1 MSIDG
6 GVSGGSCQVFSF
18 SVRNVFSISLDVP
31 FGKAEV
37 ENEDLVARFVE
48 ANTEI
53 VRFDVPVDEVS
64 VMDVL
69 NSLDHLV
76 NEYEDGFQ

>member
-18 SVRNVFSISLDVP
+18 SVRNVFSISLDIP
-31 FGKAEV
+31 LGKAEV
-37 ENEDLVARFVE
+37 ENENLVAGFVK

-53 VRFDVPVDEVS
+53 VRLDVPVNEVS

-69 NSLDHLV
+69 NSLDHLID
-76 NEYEDGFQ
+76 EYEDSFE